1 VLYHNK
7 MKGEK
12 LKTYL
17 EGHNPRTN
25 DFNGQILDQL
35 TNLRRY
41 MNLKSIEPGI
51 YNIILDSLLTL
62 EYALRGLEWNKDIE
76 LEWNAAEREMV
87 SKLRKT
93 DSGKIVPR
101 LELEYR
107 TKKMY
112 IDFEYMIKMCLD
124 VGIIDRNLNEVVN
137 NET

>member
-1 VLYHNK
+1 

-25 DFNGQILDQL
+25 DFNGQILDQI

>member
-1 VLYHNK
+1 
-7 MKGEK
+7 MTGEK

-25 DFNGQILDQL
+25 DFNGQILDQI

-41 MNLKSIEPGI
+41 MNLKSIESGM

-62 EYALRGLEWNKDIE
+62 EAALRGLEWNKEIE
-76 LEWNAAEREMV
+76 REWNAAQRDMV
-87 SKLRKT
+87 SKLTKT

>member
-1 VLYHNK
+1 

-25 DFNGQILDQL
+25 DFNGQILDQI

-41 MNLKSIEPGI
+41 MNLKSIESGM

-62 EYALRGLEWNKDIE
+62 EAALRGLEWNKEIE
-76 LEWNAAEREMV
+76 REWNAAQRDMV
-87 SKLRKT
+87 SKLTKT

>member
-1 VLYHNK
+1 